1 MQKKD
6 FWKGFGAALVLM
18 AVVYFGGQFLA
29 QMNIAL
35 PFGMSTMAKIRQIEK
50 TLDTYYVED
59 YDKELAEE
67 LMYTGLAAGVGDP
80 YTYYLSA
87 DSLAEQM
94 EKNSGHFVGI
104 GVEIY
109 AGDDGY
115 IVVSSV
121 TPGGPAEAAGIL
133 AEDKITEVD
142 GESITGKTAA
152 DVSALVKGEAGTDVT
167 LTIFRESTGE
177 VLEKTVTR
185 QDIQV
190 KTVSWRMM
198 DDNIGY
204 IAITNFRENTYS
216 QFKEAL
222 DMLEA
227 EGMEK
232 LVLDLRNNTGGLVK
246 SAHEIGE
253 ELLPEGI
260 MVYTMDKDGNRED
273 TLCDDVYNDVPL
285 VVLVNGNSASAAE
298 ILAGAIQDTGRGQ
311 LIGTTTFGKGL
322 VQRLFTLPDGSGL
335 NVTIQKYYTPNGTSI
350 HGVGITPDYEVE
362 LPEEYAQQTN
372 IPAEADTQLQ
382 KAVEV
387 LSEKT
392 YNIVKKQ
399 IFSEKRLFNRLCF
412 RYTDKK
418 SMSR

>member
-50 TLDTYYVED
+50 ALDTYYVED

-198 DDNIGY
+198 EDNIGY

-322 VQRLFTLPDGSGL
+322 VQRLFTLPDGCGL

-387 LSEKT
+387 LSEK
-392 YNIVKKQ
+392 NI
-399 IFSEKRLFNRLCF
+399 
-412 RYTDKK
+412 
-418 SMSR
+418 

>member
-6 FWKGFGAALVLM
+6 FWKGFGAAFVLL
-18 AVVYFGGQFLA
+18 AVIYFGGQFLA

-35 PFGMSTMAKIRQIEK
+35 PFGMSNTAKIRQIEEM
-50 TLDTYYVED
+50 LDTYYVED

-67 LMYTGLAAGVGDP
+67 LMYTGLVAGVGDP

-87 DSLAEQM
+87 DSLAEQV

-190 KTVSWRMM
+190 QTVSWRMM

-204 IAITNFRENTYS
+204 ISITNFRENTHN

-222 DMLEA
+222 DTLEA

-260 MVYTMDKDGNRED
+260 MVYTMDKEGNRED
-273 TLCDDVYNDVPL
+273 TLCDDVYNDVPM

-298 ILAGAIQDTGRGQ
+298 ILAGAIQDTGRGE

-382 KAVEV
+382 KAMEV
-387 LSEKT
+387 LSEK
-392 YNIVKKQ
+392 NI
-399 IFSEKRLFNRLCF
+399 
-412 RYTDKK
+412 
-418 SMSR
+418 

>member
-6 FWKGFGAALVLM
+6 FWKGFGAAFVLL
-18 AVVYFGGQFLA
+18 AVIYFGGQFLA

-35 PFGMSTMAKIRQIEK
+35 PFGMSNMAKICQIEEM
-50 TLDTYYVED
+50 LDTYYVED

-67 LMYTGLAAGVGDP
+67 LMYTGLVAGVGDP

-87 DSLAEQM
+87 DSLAEQV

-152 DVSALVKGEAGTDVT
+152 DVSALVKGEEGTDVT

-190 KTVSWRMM
+190 QTVSWRMM

-204 IAITNFRENTYS
+204 ISITNFRENTHN

-222 DMLEA
+222 DTLEA

-260 MVYTMDKDGNRED
+260 MVYTMDKEGNRED
-273 TLCDDVYNDVPL
+273 TLCDDVYNDVPM

-298 ILAGAIQDTGRGQ
+298 ILAGAIQDTDRGE

-387 LSEKT
+387 LSEK
-392 YNIVKKQ
+392 NI
-399 IFSEKRLFNRLCF
+399 
-412 RYTDKK
+412 
-418 SMSR
+418 

>member
-6 FWKGFGAALVLM
+6 FWKGFGAAFVLL
-18 AVVYFGGQFLA
+18 AVIYFGGQFLA

-35 PFGMSTMAKIRQIEK
+35 PFGMSNTAKIRQIEEM
-50 TLDTYYVED
+50 LDTYYVED

-67 LMYTGLAAGVGDP
+67 LMYTGLVAGVGDP

-87 DSLAEQM
+87 DSLAEQV

-109 AGDDGY
+109 PGDDGY

-152 DVSALVKGEAGTDVT
+152 DVSALVKGEEGTDVT

-190 KTVSWRMM
+190 QTVSWRMM

-204 IAITNFRENTYS
+204 ISITNFRENTYS

-222 DMLEA
+222 DTLEA

-260 MVYTMDKDGNRED
+260 MVYTMDKEGNRED
-273 TLCDDVYNDVPL
+273 TLCDDVYNDVPM

-298 ILAGAIQDTGRGQ
+298 ILAGAIQDTGRGE

-387 LSEKT
+387 LSEK
-392 YNIVKKQ
+392 NI
-399 IFSEKRLFNRLCF
+399 
-412 RYTDKK
+412 
-418 SMSR
+418 

>member
-6 FWKGFGAALVLM
+6 FWKGFGAAFVLL
-18 AVVYFGGQFLA
+18 AVIYFGGQFLA

-35 PFGMSTMAKIRQIEK
+35 PFGMSNTAKICQIEEM
-50 TLDTYYVED
+50 LDTYYVED

-67 LMYTGLAAGVGDP
+67 LMYTGLVAGVGDP

-87 DSLAEQM
+87 DSLAEQV

-152 DVSALVKGEAGTDVT
+152 DVSALVKGEEGTDVT

-190 KTVSWRMM
+190 QTVSWRMM

-204 IAITNFRENTYS
+204 ISIMNFRENTYN

-222 DMLEA
+222 DTLEA

-260 MVYTMDKDGNRED
+260 MVYTMDKEGNRED
-273 TLCDDVYNDVPL
+273 TLCDDVYNDVPM

-298 ILAGAIQDTGRGQ
+298 ILAGAIQDTGRGE

-350 HGVGITPDYEVE
+350 HEVGITPDYEVE

-387 LSEKT
+387 LSEK
-392 YNIVKKQ
+392 NI
-399 IFSEKRLFNRLCF
+399 
-412 RYTDKK
+412 
-418 SMSR
+418 

>member
-190 KTVSWRMM
+190 KTVTWRMM
-198 DDNIGY
+198 EDNIGY

-387 LSEKT
+387 LSEK
-392 YNIVKKQ
+392 NI
-399 IFSEKRLFNRLCF
+399 
-412 RYTDKK
+412 
-418 SMSR
+418 

>member
-6 FWKGFGAALVLM
+6 FWKGFGAAFVLL
-18 AVVYFGGQFLA
+18 AVIYFGGQFLA

-35 PFGMSTMAKIRQIEK
+35 PFGMSNTAKIRQIEEM
-50 TLDTYYVED
+50 LDTYYVED

-67 LMYTGLAAGVGDP
+67 LMYTGLVAGVGDP

-87 DSLAEQM
+87 DSLAEQV

-152 DVSALVKGEAGTDVT
+152 DVSSLVKGEEGTDVT

-190 KTVSWRMM
+190 QTVSWRMM

-204 IAITNFRENTYS
+204 ISITNFRENTYS

-222 DMLEA
+222 DTLEA

-260 MVYTMDKDGNRED
+260 MVYTMDKEGNRED
-273 TLCDDVYNDVPL
+273 TLCDDVYNDVPM

-298 ILAGAIQDTGRGQ
+298 ILAGAIQDTGRGE

-387 LSEKT
+387 LSEK
-392 YNIVKKQ
+392 NI
-399 IFSEKRLFNRLCF
+399 
-412 RYTDKK
+412 
-418 SMSR
+418 

>member
-6 FWKGFGAALVLM
+6 FWKGFGAAFVLL
-18 AVVYFGGQFLA
+18 AVIYFGGQFLA

-35 PFGMSTMAKIRQIEK
+35 PFGMSNTAKICQIEEM
-50 TLDTYYVED
+50 LDTYYVED

-67 LMYTGLAAGVGDP
+67 LMYTGLVAGVGDP

-87 DSLAEQM
+87 DSLAEQV

-152 DVSALVKGEAGTDVT
+152 DVSALVKGEEGTDVT

-190 KTVSWRMM
+190 QTVSWRMM

-204 IAITNFRENTYS
+204 ISITNFRENTYN

-222 DMLEA
+222 DALEA

-260 MVYTMDKDGNRED
+260 MVYTMDKEGNRED
-273 TLCDDVYNDVPL
+273 TLCDDVYNDVPM

-298 ILAGAIQDTGRGQ
+298 ILAGAIQDTGRGE

-387 LSEKT
+387 LSEK
-392 YNIVKKQ
+392 NI
-399 IFSEKRLFNRLCF
+399 
-412 RYTDKK
+412 
-418 SMSR
+418 

>member
-6 FWKGFGAALVLM
+6 FWKGFGAAFVLL
-18 AVVYFGGQFLA
+18 AVIYFGGQFLA

-35 PFGMSTMAKIRQIEK
+35 PFGISNTAKIRQIEEM
-50 TLDTYYVED
+50 LDTYYVED

-67 LMYTGLAAGVGDP
+67 LMYTGLVAGVGDP

-87 DSLAEQM
+87 DSLAEQV

-152 DVSALVKGEAGTDVT
+152 DVSALVKGEEGTDVT

-190 KTVSWRMM
+190 KTVSWSMM

-204 IAITNFRENTYS
+204 ISITNFRENTYS

-222 DMLEA
+222 DTLEA

-260 MVYTMDKDGNRED
+260 MVYTMDKEGNRED
-273 TLCDDVYNDVPL
+273 TLCDDVYNDVPM

-298 ILAGAIQDTGRGQ
+298 ILAGAIQDTGRGE

-387 LSEKT
+387 LSEK
-392 YNIVKKQ
+392 NI
-399 IFSEKRLFNRLCF
+399 
-412 RYTDKK
+412 
-418 SMSR
+418 

>member
-6 FWKGFGAALVLM
+6 FWKGFGTALVLM

-35 PFGMSTMAKIRQIEK
+35 PFGMSTIAKIRQIEK

-142 GESITGKTAA
+142 GEIITGKTAA

-285 VVLVNGNSASAAE
+285 VVLVTGNSASAAE

-387 LSEKT
+387 LSEK
-392 YNIVKKQ
+392 NI
-399 IFSEKRLFNRLCF
+399 
-412 RYTDKK
+412 
-418 SMSR
+418 

>member
-50 TLDTYYVED
+50 ALDTYYVED

-198 DDNIGY
+198 EDNIGY

-260 MVYTMDKDGNRED
+260 RVYTMDKDGNRED

-387 LSEKT
+387 LSEK
-392 YNIVKKQ
+392 NI
-399 IFSEKRLFNRLCF
+399 
-412 RYTDKK
+412 
-418 SMSR
+418 

>member
-6 FWKGFGAALVLM
+6 FWKGFGAAFVLL
-18 AVVYFGGQFLA
+18 AVIYFGGQFLA

-35 PFGMSTMAKIRQIEK
+35 PFGMSNTVKIRQIEEM
-50 TLDTYYVED
+50 LDTYYVED

-67 LMYTGLAAGVGDP
+67 LMYTGLVAGVGDP

-87 DSLAEQM
+87 DSLAEQV

-152 DVSALVKGEAGTDVT
+152 DVSALVKGEEGTDVT

-190 KTVSWRMM
+190 QTVSWRMM

-204 IAITNFRENTYS
+204 ISITNFRENTHN

-222 DMLEA
+222 DALEA

-260 MVYTMDKDGNRED
+260 MVYTMDKEGNRED
-273 TLCDDVYNDVPL
+273 TLCDDVYNDVPM

-298 ILAGAIQDTGRGQ
+298 ILAGAIQDTGRGE

-387 LSEKT
+387 LSEK
-392 YNIVKKQ
+392 NI
-399 IFSEKRLFNRLCF
+399 
-412 RYTDKK
+412 
-418 SMSR
+418 

>member
-6 FWKGFGAALVLM
+6 FWKGFGAAFVLL
-18 AVVYFGGQFLA
+18 AVIYFGGQFLA

-35 PFGMSTMAKIRQIEK
+35 PFGMSNTAKIRQIEEM
-50 TLDTYYVED
+50 LDTYYVED

-67 LMYTGLAAGVGDP
+67 LMYTGLVAGVGDP

-87 DSLAEQM
+87 DSLAEQV

-152 DVSALVKGEAGTDVT
+152 DVSALIKGEEGTDVT

-190 KTVSWRMM
+190 QTVSWRMM

-204 IAITNFRENTYS
+204 ISITNFRENTYS

-222 DMLEA
+222 DTLEA

-260 MVYTMDKDGNRED
+260 MVYTMDKEGNRED

-387 LSEKT
+387 LSEK
-392 YNIVKKQ
+392 NI
-399 IFSEKRLFNRLCF
+399 
-412 RYTDKK
+412 
-418 SMSR
+418 

>member
-152 DVSALVKGEAGTDVT
+152 DVSVLVKGEAGTDVT

-198 DDNIGY
+198 EDNIGY

-387 LSEKT
+387 LSEK
-392 YNIVKKQ
+392 NI
-399 IFSEKRLFNRLCF
+399 
-412 RYTDKK
+412 
-418 SMSR
+418 

>member
-6 FWKGFGAALVLM
+6 FWKGFGAALVLV
-18 AVVYFGGQFLA
+18 AAVYFGGQILL
-29 QMNIAL
+29 QMNVAL
-35 PFGMSTMAKIRQIEK
+35 PFGMDSTAKIRQIEK

-59 YDKELAEE
+59 YDKELAKE
-67 LMYTGLAAGVGDP
+67 LMYTGLVAGVGDP

-87 DSLAEQM
+87 ESLADQM

-152 DVSALVKGEAGTDVT
+152 DVSALVKGKAGTDVT
-167 LTIFRESTGE
+167 LTLFRESTGE

-198 DDNIGY
+198 EDNIGY

-222 DMLEA
+222 DALEA

-260 MVYTMDKDGNRED
+260 MVYTMDKEGNRQD

-285 VVLVNGNSASAAE
+285 VVLVNENSASAAE

-335 NVTIQKYYTPNGTSI
+335 NVTIQKYYTPKGTSI

-362 LPEEYAQQTN
+362 LPKEYAQQTN

-387 LSEKT
+387 LSEK
-392 YNIVKKQ
+392 NI
-399 IFSEKRLFNRLCF
+399 
-412 RYTDKK
+412 
-418 SMSR
+418 

>member
-6 FWKGFGAALVLM
+6 FWKGFGAAFVLL
-18 AVVYFGGQFLA
+18 AVIYFGGQFLA

-35 PFGMSTMAKIRQIEK
+35 PFGMSNTAKIRQIEEM
-50 TLDTYYVED
+50 LDTYYVED

-67 LMYTGLAAGVGDP
+67 LMYTGLVAGVGDP

-87 DSLAEQM
+87 DSLAEQV

-152 DVSALVKGEAGTDVT
+152 DVSALVKGEEGTDVT

-190 KTVSWRMM
+190 QTVSWRMM

-204 IAITNFRENTYS
+204 ISITNFRENTYG

-222 DMLEA
+222 DTLEA

-260 MVYTMDKDGNRED
+260 MVYTMDKEGNRED
-273 TLCDDVYNDVPL
+273 TLCDDVYNDVPM

-298 ILAGAIQDTGRGQ
+298 ILAGAIQDTGRGE

-387 LSEKT
+387 LSEK
-392 YNIVKKQ
+392 NI
-399 IFSEKRLFNRLCF
+399 
-412 RYTDKK
+412 
-418 SMSR
+418 

>member
-216 QFKEAL
+216 QFKEVL
-222 DMLEA
+222 DVLEA

-387 LSEKT
+387 LSEK
-392 YNIVKKQ
+392 NI
-399 IFSEKRLFNRLCF
+399 
-412 RYTDKK
+412 
-418 SMSR
+418 

>member
-6 FWKGFGAALVLM
+6 FWKGFGAAFVLL
-18 AVVYFGGQFLA
+18 AVIYFGGQFLT

-35 PFGMSTMAKIRQIEK
+35 PFGMSNTAKIRQIEEM
-50 TLDTYYVED
+50 LDTYYVED

-67 LMYTGLAAGVGDP
+67 LMYTGLVAGVGDP

-87 DSLAEQM
+87 DSLAEQV

-152 DVSALVKGEAGTDVT
+152 DVSALVKGEEGTDVT

-190 KTVSWRMM
+190 QTVSWRMM

-204 IAITNFRENTYS
+204 ISITNFRENTYN

-222 DMLEA
+222 DTLEA

-260 MVYTMDKDGNRED
+260 MVYTMDKEGNRED
-273 TLCDDVYNDVPL
+273 TLCDDVYNDVPM

-298 ILAGAIQDTGRGQ
+298 ILAGAIQDTGRGE

-387 LSEKT
+387 LSEK
-392 YNIVKKQ
+392 NI
-399 IFSEKRLFNRLCF
+399 
-412 RYTDKK
+412 
-418 SMSR
+418 

>member
-6 FWKGFGAALVLM
+6 FWKGFGAAFVLL
-18 AVVYFGGQFLA
+18 AVIYFGGQFLA

-35 PFGMSTMAKIRQIEK
+35 PFGMSNTAKIRQIEEM
-50 TLDTYYVED
+50 LNTYYVED

-67 LMYTGLAAGVGDP
+67 LMYTGLVAGVGDP

-87 DSLAEQM
+87 DSLAEQV

-152 DVSALVKGEAGTDVT
+152 DVSALVKGEEGTDVT

-190 KTVSWRMM
+190 QTVSWRMM

-204 IAITNFRENTYS
+204 ISITNFRENTYN

-222 DMLEA
+222 DTLEA

-260 MVYTMDKDGNRED
+260 MVYTMDKEGNRED
-273 TLCDDVYNDVPL
+273 TLCDDVYNDVPM

-298 ILAGAIQDTGRGQ
+298 ILAGAIQDTGRGE

-387 LSEKT
+387 LSEK
-392 YNIVKKQ
+392 NI
-399 IFSEKRLFNRLCF
+399 
-412 RYTDKK
+412 
-418 SMSR
+418 

>member
-6 FWKGFGAALVLM
+6 FWKGFGAAFVLL
-18 AVVYFGGQFLA
+18 AVIYFGGQFLA

-35 PFGMSTMAKIRQIEK
+35 PFGMSNTAKIRQIEEM
-50 TLDTYYVED
+50 LDTYYVED

-67 LMYTGLAAGVGDP
+67 LMYTGLVAGVGDP

-87 DSLAEQM
+87 DSLAEQV

-152 DVSALVKGEAGTDVT
+152 DVSALVKGEEGTDVT

-190 KTVSWRMM
+190 QTVSWCMM

-204 IAITNFRENTYS
+204 ISITNFRENTYN

-222 DMLEA
+222 DTLEA

-260 MVYTMDKDGNRED
+260 MVYTMDKEGNRED
-273 TLCDDVYNDVPL
+273 TLCDDVYNDVPM

-298 ILAGAIQDTGRGQ
+298 ILAGAIQDTGRGE

-362 LPEEYAQQTN
+362 LQEEYAQQTN

-387 LSEKT
+387 LSEK
-392 YNIVKKQ
+392 NI
-399 IFSEKRLFNRLCF
+399 
-412 RYTDKK
+412 
-418 SMSR
+418 

>member
-6 FWKGFGAALVLM
+6 FWKGFGAAFVLL
-18 AVVYFGGQFLA
+18 AVIYFGGQFLA

-35 PFGMSTMAKIRQIEK
+35 PFGMSNMAKICQIEEM
-50 TLDTYYVED
+50 LDTYYVED

-67 LMYTGLAAGVGDP
+67 LMYTGLVAGVGDP

-87 DSLAEQM
+87 DSLAEQV

-133 AEDKITEVD
+133 TEDKITEVD

-152 DVSALVKGEAGTDVT
+152 DVSALVKGEEGTDVT

-190 KTVSWRMM
+190 QTVSWRMM

-204 IAITNFRENTYS
+204 ISITNFRENTYN

-222 DMLEA
+222 DTLEA

-260 MVYTMDKDGNRED
+260 MVYTMDKEGNRED
-273 TLCDDVYNDVPL
+273 TLCDDVYNDVPM

-298 ILAGAIQDTGRGQ
+298 ILAGAIQDTGRGE

-362 LPEEYAQQTN
+362 LPEEYAQQAN

-387 LSEKT
+387 LSEK
-392 YNIVKKQ
+392 NI
-399 IFSEKRLFNRLCF
+399 
-412 RYTDKK
+412 
-418 SMSR
+418 

>member
-6 FWKGFGAALVLM
+6 FWKGFGTALVLM

-152 DVSALVKGEAGTDVT
+152 DVSTLVKGEAGTDVT

-387 LSEKT
+387 LSEK
-392 YNIVKKQ
+392 NI
-399 IFSEKRLFNRLCF
+399 
-412 RYTDKK
+412 
-418 SMSR
+418 

>member
-50 TLDTYYVED
+50 ALDTYYVED

-152 DVSALVKGEAGTDVT
+152 DVSVLVKGEAGTDVT

-198 DDNIGY
+198 EDNIGY

-387 LSEKT
+387 LSEK
-392 YNIVKKQ
+392 NI
-399 IFSEKRLFNRLCF
+399 
-412 RYTDKK
+412 
-418 SMSR
+418 

>member
-6 FWKGFGAALVLM
+6 FWKGFGAAFVLL
-18 AVVYFGGQFLA
+18 AVIYFGGQFLA

-35 PFGMSTMAKIRQIEK
+35 PFGMSNTAKIRQIEEM
-50 TLDTYYVED
+50 LDTYYVED

-67 LMYTGLAAGVGDP
+67 LMYTGLVAGVGDP

-87 DSLAEQM
+87 DSLAEQV

-152 DVSALVKGEAGTDVT
+152 DVSALVKGEEGTDVT

-190 KTVSWRMM
+190 QTVSWCMM

-204 IAITNFRENTYS
+204 ISIMNFRENTYN

-222 DMLEA
+222 DTLEA

-260 MVYTMDKDGNRED
+260 MVYTMDKEGNRED
-273 TLCDDVYNDVPL
+273 TLCDDVYNDVPM

-298 ILAGAIQDTGRGQ
+298 ILAGAIQDTGRGE

-387 LSEKT
+387 LSEK
-392 YNIVKKQ
+392 NI
-399 IFSEKRLFNRLCF
+399 
-412 RYTDKK
+412 
-418 SMSR
+418 

>member
-6 FWKGFGAALVLM
+6 FWKGFGADFVLL
-18 AVVYFGGQFLA
+18 AVIYFGGQFLA

-35 PFGMSTMAKIRQIEK
+35 PFGMSNTVKIRQIEEM
-50 TLDTYYVED
+50 LDTYYVED

-67 LMYTGLAAGVGDP
+67 LMYTGLVAGVGDP

-87 DSLAEQM
+87 DSLAEQV

-152 DVSALVKGEAGTDVT
+152 DVSALVKGEEGTDVT

-190 KTVSWRMM
+190 QTVSWRMM

-204 IAITNFRENTYS
+204 ISITNFRENTYN

-222 DMLEA
+222 DTLEA

-260 MVYTMDKDGNRED
+260 MVYTMDKEGNRED
-273 TLCDDVYNDVPL
+273 TLCDDVYNDVPM

-298 ILAGAIQDTGRGQ
+298 ILAGAIQDTGRGE

-362 LPEEYAQQTN
+362 LQEEYAQQTN

-387 LSEKT
+387 LSEK
-392 YNIVKKQ
+392 NI
-399 IFSEKRLFNRLCF
+399 
-412 RYTDKK
+412 
-418 SMSR
+418 

>member
-6 FWKGFGAALVLM
+6 FWKGFGAAFVLL
-18 AVVYFGGQFLA
+18 AVIYFGGQFLA

-35 PFGMSTMAKIRQIEK
+35 PFGMSSTAKIRQIEEM
-50 TLDTYYVED
+50 LDTYYVED

-67 LMYTGLAAGVGDP
+67 LMYTGLVAGVGDP

-87 DSLAEQM
+87 DSLAEQV

-152 DVSALVKGEAGTDVT
+152 DVSSLVKGEEGTDVT

-190 KTVSWRMM
+190 KTVSWSMM

-204 IAITNFRENTYS
+204 ISITNFRENTYS

-260 MVYTMDKDGNRED
+260 MVYTMDKEGNRED
-273 TLCDDVYNDVPL
+273 TLCDDVYNDVPM

-298 ILAGAIQDTGRGQ
+298 ILAGAIQDTGRGE

-387 LSEKT
+387 LSEK
-392 YNIVKKQ
+392 NI
-399 IFSEKRLFNRLCF
+399 
-412 RYTDKK
+412 
-418 SMSR
+418 

>member
-18 AVVYFGGQFLA
+18 AVIYFGGQFLA

-133 AEDKITEVD
+133 AEDKITEVN

-387 LSEKT
+387 LSEK
-392 YNIVKKQ
+392 NI
-399 IFSEKRLFNRLCF
+399 
-412 RYTDKK
+412 
-418 SMSR
+418 

>member
-67 LMYTGLAAGVGDP
+67 LMYTGLVAGVGDP

-87 DSLAEQM
+87 DSLAEQV

-152 DVSALVKGEAGTDVT
+152 DVSALVKGEEGTDVT

-190 KTVSWRMM
+190 QTVSWRMM

-204 IAITNFRENTYS
+204 ISITNFRENTHN

-222 DMLEA
+222 DTLEA

-260 MVYTMDKDGNRED
+260 MVYTMDKEGNRED
-273 TLCDDVYNDVPL
+273 TLCDDVYNDVPM

-298 ILAGAIQDTGRGQ
+298 ILAGAIQDTGRGE

-387 LSEKT
+387 LSEK
-392 YNIVKKQ
+392 NI
-399 IFSEKRLFNRLCF
+399 
-412 RYTDKK
+412 
-418 SMSR
+418 

>member
-80 YTYYLSA
+80 YTYYLST

-387 LSEKT
+387 LSEK
-392 YNIVKKQ
+392 NI
-399 IFSEKRLFNRLCF
+399 
-412 RYTDKK
+412 
-418 SMSR
+418 

>member
-6 FWKGFGAALVLM
+6 FWKGFGAAFVLL
-18 AVVYFGGQFLA
+18 AVIYFGGQFLA

-35 PFGMSTMAKIRQIEK
+35 PFGMSNTAKIRQIEEM
-50 TLDTYYVED
+50 LDTYYVED

-67 LMYTGLAAGVGDP
+67 LMYTGLVAGVGDP

-87 DSLAEQM
+87 DSLAEQV

-152 DVSALVKGEAGTDVT
+152 DVSALVKGEEGTDVT

-190 KTVSWRMM
+190 QTVSWRMI
-198 DDNIGY
+198 DDNIGN
-204 IAITNFRENTYS
+204 ISITNFRENTYS

-222 DMLEA
+222 DTLEA

-260 MVYTMDKDGNRED
+260 MVYTMDKEENRED

-298 ILAGAIQDTGRGQ
+298 ILAGAIQDTGRGE

-387 LSEKT
+387 LSEK
-392 YNIVKKQ
+392 NI
-399 IFSEKRLFNRLCF
+399 
-412 RYTDKK
+412 
-418 SMSR
+418 

>member
-6 FWKGFGAALVLM
+6 FWKGFGAAFVLL
-18 AVVYFGGQFLA
+18 AVIYFGGQFLA

-35 PFGMSTMAKIRQIEK
+35 PFGMSNTAKIRQIEEM
-50 TLDTYYVED
+50 LDTYYVED

-67 LMYTGLAAGVGDP
+67 LMYTGLVAGVGDP

-152 DVSALVKGEAGTDVT
+152 DVSALVKGEEGTDVT

-190 KTVSWRMM
+190 QTVSWRMM

-204 IAITNFRENTYS
+204 ISITNFRENTYS

-222 DMLEA
+222 DTLEA

-260 MVYTMDKDGNRED
+260 MVYTMDKEGNRED
-273 TLCDDVYNDVPL
+273 TLCDDVYNDVPM

-298 ILAGAIQDTGRGQ
+298 ILAGAIQDTGRGE

-387 LSEKT
+387 LSEK
-392 YNIVKKQ
+392 NI
-399 IFSEKRLFNRLCF
+399 
-412 RYTDKK
+412 
-418 SMSR
+418 

>member
-6 FWKGFGAALVLM
+6 FWKGFGAAFVLL
-18 AVVYFGGQFLA
+18 AVIYFGGQFLA

-35 PFGMSTMAKIRQIEK
+35 PFGMSNTAKIRQIEEM
-50 TLDTYYVED
+50 LDTYYVED

-67 LMYTGLAAGVGDP
+67 LMYTGLVAGVGDP

-87 DSLAEQM
+87 DSLAEQV

-152 DVSALVKGEAGTDVT
+152 DVSALVKGEEGTDVT

-190 KTVSWRMM
+190 QTVSWRMM

-204 IAITNFRENTYS
+204 ISITNFRENTYS

-222 DMLEA
+222 DTLEA

-260 MVYTMDKDGNRED
+260 MVYTMDKEGNRED
-273 TLCDDVYNDVPL
+273 TLCDDVYNDVPM

-372 IPAEADTQLQ
+372 IRAEADTQLQ
-382 KAVEV
+382 KVVVV
-387 LSEKT
+387 LSEK
-392 YNIVKKQ
+392 NI
-399 IFSEKRLFNRLCF
+399 
-412 RYTDKK
+412 
-418 SMSR
+418 

>member
-198 DDNIGY
+198 EDNIGY

-372 IPAEADTQLQ
+372 IPAETDTQLQ

-387 LSEKT
+387 LSEK
-392 YNIVKKQ
+392 NI
-399 IFSEKRLFNRLCF
+399 
-412 RYTDKK
+412 
-418 SMSR
+418 

>member
-1 MQKKD
+1 LQKKD

-387 LSEKT
+387 LSEK
-392 YNIVKKQ
+392 NI
-399 IFSEKRLFNRLCF
+399 
-412 RYTDKK
+412 
-418 SMSR
+418 

>member
-6 FWKGFGAALVLM
+6 FWKGFGAAFVLL
-18 AVVYFGGQFLA
+18 AVIYFGGQFLA

-35 PFGMSTMAKIRQIEK
+35 PFGMSNTAKIRQIEEM
-50 TLDTYYVED
+50 LDTYYVED

-67 LMYTGLAAGVGDP
+67 LMYTGLVAGAGDP

-87 DSLAEQM
+87 DSLAEQV

-152 DVSALVKGEAGTDVT
+152 DVSALVKGEEGTDVT

-190 KTVSWRMM
+190 QTVSWRMM

-204 IAITNFRENTYS
+204 ISITNFRENTYN

-222 DMLEA
+222 DTLEA

-260 MVYTMDKDGNRED
+260 MVYTMDKEGNRED
-273 TLCDDVYNDVPL
+273 TLCDDVYNDVPM

-298 ILAGAIQDTGRGQ
+298 ILAGAIQDTGRGE

-387 LSEKT
+387 LSEK
-392 YNIVKKQ
+392 NI
-399 IFSEKRLFNRLCF
+399 
-412 RYTDKK
+412 
-418 SMSR
+418 

>member
-6 FWKGFGAALVLM
+6 FWKGFGAAFVLL
-18 AVVYFGGQFLA
+18 AVIYFGGQFLA

-35 PFGMSTMAKIRQIEK
+35 PFGMSNTAKIRQIEEM
-50 TLDTYYVED
+50 LDTYYVED

-67 LMYTGLAAGVGDP
+67 LMYTGLVAGVGDP

-87 DSLAEQM
+87 DSLAEQV

-152 DVSALVKGEAGTDVT
+152 DVSALVKGEEGTDVT

-190 KTVSWRMM
+190 QTVSWRMM

-204 IAITNFRENTYS
+204 ISITNFRENTYS

-222 DMLEA
+222 DTLEA

-260 MVYTMDKDGNRED
+260 MVYTMDKEGNRED
-273 TLCDDVYNDVPL
+273 TLCDDVYNDVPM

-298 ILAGAIQDTGRGQ
+298 ILAGAIQDTGRGE

>member
-6 FWKGFGAALVLM
+6 CWKGFGAALVLM

-387 LSEKT
+387 LSEK
-392 YNIVKKQ
+392 NI
-399 IFSEKRLFNRLCF
+399 
-412 RYTDKK
+412 
-418 SMSR
+418 

>member
-109 AGDDGY
+109 AGADGY

-198 DDNIGY
+198 EDNIGY

-387 LSEKT
+387 LSEK
-392 YNIVKKQ
+392 NI
-399 IFSEKRLFNRLCF
+399 
-412 RYTDKK
+412 
-418 SMSR
+418 